1 MIAHR
6 YGKFSKMQVSEIKKH
21 LRGSIF
27 FLLQCADPETASN
40 YPGRDINEIFQNI
53 QYDLD
58 AINSLLFYPLELVPV
73 IELLEAARV
82 TYNKPSSEFKE
93 YRKLL
98 LDAGVAVL
106 KLKEGD

>member
-1 MIAHR
+1 MMKHR
-6 YGKFSKMQVSEIKKH
+6 YGKFSNMQMSEIKRT

-27 FLLQCADPETASN
+27 FLLQCADPNTAGK
-40 YPGRDINEIFQNI
+40 YPGKDVNEIFQNI

-58 AINSLLFYPLELVPV
+58 GLNSLLFYPVELVPV

-82 TYNKPSSEFKE
+82 TYNKPNSQFED
-93 YRKLL
+93 YRKLI

-106 KLKEGD
+106 NLKEE

>member
-1 MIAHR
+1 MTKHR
-6 YGKFSKMQVSEIKKH
+6 YGKFSDMQMSEIKRS

-27 FLLQCADPETASN
+27 FLLQCADPNTSGN
-40 YPGRDINEIFQNI
+40 YPGKDVNEIFQNI

-58 AINSLLFYPLELVPV
+58 GLNSLLFYPVELVPV

-82 TYNKPSSEFKE
+82 TYNKPDSQFED
-93 YRKLL
+93 YRKLI

-106 KLKEGD
+106 KLKED

>member
-1 MIAHR
+1 MTKHR
-6 YGKFSKMQVSEIKKH
+6 YGKFNNMQMSEIKKT

-27 FLLQCADPETASN
+27 FLLQCADPNTSN
-40 YPGRDINEIFQNI
+40 KYPGKDVNEIFQNI

-58 AINSLLFYPLELVPV
+58 GLNSLLFYPIELVPV

-82 TYNKPSSEFKE
+82 TYNKPDSKFED
-93 YRKLL
+93 YRKLI

-106 KLKEGD
+106 KLKED

>member
-1 MIAHR
+1 MTNHR
-6 YGKFSKMQVSEIKKH
+6 YGKFSNMQMSEIKRS

-27 FLLQCADPETASN
+27 FLLQCADPNTAGN
-40 YPGRDINEIFQNI
+40 YPGKDVNEIFQNI

-58 AINSLLFYPLELVPV
+58 GLNSLLFYPVELVPV

-82 TYNKPSSEFKE
+82 TYNKPNSQFED
-93 YRKLL
+93 YRKLI

-106 KLKEGD
+106 KLKED

>member
-1 MIAHR
+1 MTKHR
-6 YGKFSKMQVSEIKKH
+6 YGKFSDMQMSEIKRS

-27 FLLQCADPETASN
+27 FLLQCADPNTAGN
-40 YPGRDINEIFQNI
+40 YPGKDVNKIFQNI

-58 AINSLLFYPLELVPV
+58 GLNSLLFYPIELVPV

-82 TYNKPSSEFKE
+82 TYNKPDSKFED
-93 YRKLL
+93 YRKLI

-106 KLKEGD
+106 KIKED

>member
-1 MIAHR
+1 M
-6 YGKFSKMQVSEIKKH
+6 SEIKKT

-27 FLLQCADPETASN
+27 FLLQCADPNTSSK
-40 YPGRDINEIFQNI
+40 YPGKDVNEIFQNI

-58 AINSLLFYPLELVPV
+58 GLNSLLFYPVELVPV

-82 TYNKPSSEFKE
+82 TYNKPDSKFED
-93 YRKLL
+93 YRKLI

-106 KLKEGD
+106 KIRED